1 MEGDSSSF
9 AEKLGKVSIGHG
21 RAQGPR
27 RQLTGGNP
35 QPSVLRRLMLEERN
49 LKMDLLAL
57 GLLAVVVFLAA
68 ALLSYNPADP
78 PSKLVF
84 PERTEVMNACGRSG
98 ALVSRLLFS
107 GLGLGAYYLL
117 VSLGVLDAVLLARRP
132 VGQPVLRVA
141 GWMLSLVGFCTL
153 AAMAVPQLSP
163 GPVIGA
169 GGYMGAAGR
178 GLMEMNFA
186 SVGAYILTI
195 SLILGG
201 VLLSTDYV
209 LVRIFAWILG
219 EPTKNIGRGML
230 PVGAAYAQKIG
241 RQRRSDLDG
250 YEDEAKTHGRPHF
263 RPPDR

>member
-1 MEGDSSSF
+1 
-9 AEKLGKVSIGHG
+9 
-21 RAQGPR
+21 
-27 RQLTGGNP
+27 
-35 QPSVLRRLMLEERN
+35 MLEERN

-68 ALLSYNPADP
+68 ALLSYDPADP

-84 PERTEVMNACGRSG
+84 PERAEVMNACGRSG

-117 VSLGVLDAVLLARRP
+117 VSLGALDAVMLARRP
-132 VGQPVLRVA
+132 VGQPVLRIA
-141 GWMLSLVGFCTL
+141 GWLLSLVGFCTL

-178 GLMEMNFA
+178 GLLEMNFA
-186 SVGAYILTI
+186 SVGAYILTV

-209 LVRIFAWILG
+209 LVRIFAWIVG

-230 PVGAAYAQKIG
+230 HVGAAYAQKIG
-241 RQRRSDLDG
+241 RQRRSDLDV
-250 YEDEAKTHGRPHF
+250 YEGEANAVAVRISGRPVEDDEEE
-263 RPPDR
+263 RTC